1 VALGALRGAPAVPAV
16 ERWQRQI
23 DGLASVVLAIPALL
37 IAIPVELAGGLFRR
51 GAVVSVRV
59 ELF

>member
-1 VALGALRGAPAVPAV
+1 VPAA

-23 DGLASVVLAIPALL
+23 DGLASVVLAIPALA
-37 IAIPVELAGGLFRR
+37 IAVPVELAGGLVGR
-51 GAVVSVRV
+51 GAVISVRV